1 MPTNNKTLKVCILRT
16 TEVEWG
22 INTIGWKKQK
32 DFFQKMMAKG
42 NSYCLRSPR
51 IRRVRLL
58 SDL

>member
-42 NSYCLRSPR
+42 NDL
-51 IRRVRLL
+51 VLL
-58 SDL
+58 TSISKNT